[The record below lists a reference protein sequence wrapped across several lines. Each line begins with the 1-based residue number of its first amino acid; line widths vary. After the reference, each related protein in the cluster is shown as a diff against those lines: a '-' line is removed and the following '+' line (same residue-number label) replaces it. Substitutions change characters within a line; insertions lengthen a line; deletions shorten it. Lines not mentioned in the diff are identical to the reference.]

1 MGLQWSAKGRAGSDC
16 TVLYCIVERIL
27 QAHLMSI
34 VKIRDKA
41 VTILSLLRGFI
52 EAEHPHVGILS
63 L

>member
-1 MGLQWSAKGRAGSDC
+1 
-16 TVLYCIVERIL
+16 
-27 QAHLMSI
+27 MSI

-52 EAEHPHVGILS
+52 DAEHPHVGTLS